1 MDRPTVGSV
10 QILRG
15 NALALAL
22 ADESVDLIVTSPPYF
37 GLRSYQDGG
46 EHYAGQIG
54 DEPTPAEFVDALIAA
69 TAEMVRVLKP
79 SGSIWVNLGDKYAS
93 TKSLIGI
100 PWRYALRCIDDLGLI
115 LRAEVIWCL
124 SGGAKVYARTPSGD
138 RPIMLRDLVR
148 SYQPE
153 NVKLW
158 NGERWTQVL
167 GWNKTSDDDGALEL
181 ELRTGERIGC
191 TPGHRWPT
199 QRGVIRADEL
209 RVGDVIATTTL
220 PEPDEP
226 TSPAFLPDG
235 DIGWLVGLYVA
246 EGSRSGTTVQIAGHV
261 NETERHARL
270 ARIAKALDGTSHV
283 YQTSEGGATCNLS
296 GSVILAVIDRYVSQ
310 GTAHTKRLRKAAWQ
324 RGNGFLQ
331 AIVEGYISG
340 DGHHDKANGRWRLG
354 FCANDE
360 WASDLRT
367 LAARLGAKLSLRRAQ
382 HVGQFGTF
390 PGWRGEWRWMRSA
403 HHNAKQDGEV
413 VAIRGSRA
421 RDFYDLGVE
430 DEPHLFALAS
440 GVLTHNSKP
449 NGLPESVTD
458 RVRRSHEQWFHFT
471 REPRYFSAVDEIR
484 EAHQHPHIAHTGPR
498 VGRGEVDGNAQH
510 LRMGLSPLGKLP
522 GSVWTIPTEP
532 LHVPESLGIDHFA
545 AFPTEWPRRI
555 IQGWS
560 PSGVCADC
568 GFLLGS
574 TYDSGMLGVRRELR
588 ASRAQREG
596 RGSVLLEGVLESA
609 HLAESQVD
617 EVPALDDS
625 GLRGGLEAGSPD
637 GAEVG
642 LPHGAPTGH
651 GRASRQD
658 AGAERGRASQE
669 RHQDGQPDRESGT
682 PGEDRARPAA
692 QAGTEALRLPS
703 LRRHDP
709 DVRDAL
715 ACPHCGGTSLNRPVV
730 ADVFG
735 GTGTTALVAKA
746 LGRHGIS
753 NDMSADYCRLAGWR
767 TTDPKQLAK
776 AARRP
781 FVPPAEQTEGQL
793 DLLEGIA

>member
-1 MDRPTVGSV
+1 MSIT
-10 QILRG
+10 ILRG
-15 NALALAL
+15 NALALPL
-22 ADESVDLIVTSPPYF
+22 ADESVDLVVTSPPYWS
-37 GLRSYQDGG
+37 LRAYQDNG
-46 EHYAGQIG
+46 EAYEGQIG
-54 DEPTPAEFVDALIAA
+54 SESTAAEFIDNLIAV
-69 TAEMVRVLKP
+69 TRELVRVLKP
-79 SGSIWVNLGDKYAS
+79 SGSIFVNLGDKMRD
-93 TKSLIGI
+93 KSLMLL
-100 PWRYALRCIDDLGLI
+100 PERYRIRAVDELGLI
-115 LRAEVIWCL
+115 ARAVVIWCL

-167 GWNKTSDDDGALEL
+167 GWNKTPDDDGALEL

-220 PEPDEP
+220 PEPDER

-296 GSVILAVIDRYVSQ
+296 GSVILGVIDRYVSQ

-331 AIVEGYISG
+331 AIIEGYLSG

-458 RVRRSHEQWFHFT
+458 RVRRSHEDWVHLTKQ
-471 REPRYFSAVDEIR
+471 PRYYSV
-484 EAHQHPHIAHTGPR
+484 
-498 VGRGEVDGNAQH
+498 N
-510 LRMGLSPLGKLP
+510 LGKLP
-522 GSVWTIPTEP
+522 SSVWVVPTEP
-532 LHVPESLGIDHFA
+532 LRVPDHLGIDHFA
-545 AFPTEWPRRI
+545 AFPTELPRRI
-555 IQGWS
+555 ITGWS
-560 PSGVCADC
+560 PREVCTAC
-568 GFLLGS
+568 G
-574 TYDSGMLGVRRELR
+574 
-588 ASRAQREG
+588 EG
-596 RGSVLLEGVLESA
+596 RRPVISSTRCVDGVPREDLGARKVGGYQTEPSGIGNWRFTTERALTGYACACPDTSA
-609 HLAESQVD
+609 
-617 EVPALDDS
+617 PA
-625 GLRGGLEAGSPD
+625 
-637 GAEVG
+637 
-642 LPHGAPTGH
+642 
-651 GRASRQD
+651 
-658 AGAERGRASQE
+658 
-669 RHQDGQPDRESGT
+669 T
-682 PGEDRARPAA
+682 PGVV
-692 QAGTEALRLPS
+692 L
-703 LRRHDP
+703 DP
-709 DVRDAL
+709 L
-715 ACPHCGGTSLNRPVV
+715 
-730 ADVFG
+730 G
-735 GTGTTALVAKA
+735 GTGTTALVADA
-746 LGRHGIS
+746 LSRHGVS
-753 NDMSADYCRLAGWR
+753 VDLSADYCRLAQWR
-767 TTDPKQLAK
+767 TTDPKQRAK
-776 AARRP
+776 AARVEHVDAP
-781 FVPPAEQTEGQL
+781 SPDQP
-793 DLLEGIA
+793 DLFEESAS